1 MKNKKE
7 RKIKIW
13 IYLWPEDKRV
23 KDGQIMFK
31 RILASTQAS
40 LKLKEIKAEII
51 Y

>member
-13 IYLWPEDKRV
+13 IYLWPQDKKI

-31 RILASTQAS
+31 RILASTH
-40 LKLKEIKAEII
+40 LKLKEIEAEII
-51 Y
+51 YKP